1 MAGATTRYA
10 RAYPTQAQQLLAQL
24 SGILPAGWDS
34 GIVPFAPGD
43 GPIATRDASQKVL
56 NALAPRLPAL
66 VGGAADLS
74 PSTKTVLTGSPDF
87 SALESAG
94 RNFHFGVREHAMVA
108 ELNGMALH
116 GGLFPY
122 GGTFLTFSDYARGAL
137 RLAALQQTHI
147 VLVFTHDSIAM
158 GEDGPTHQPVEHL
171 AALRAIPG
179 FTVIRPADANETA
192 AAWRI
197 AATRKGPTALVLT
210 RQKIPVLDPAHY
222 PVVTG
227 ASRGAYVL
235 SESSRFPPAVVLLA
249 TGSEVSLALEAQG
262 RLESRQV
269 ATAGRFLPVV
279 GAVRGAVAGVSCLRP
294 PPRCPSALDR
304 SRCHPRMGE
313 VRRRGRSV
321 DRHRPLRS
329 VRPRPG
335 GSAEARPH
343 GRRRDRR
350 RRPTHGDPRR
360 SDPAV
365 SAIDPYRPSLGA
377 SGPAVVDRLRQWM
390 ADDIADRVWRADP
403 TVWPQAPAS
412 DVATRT
418 GWLRLPE
425 TMVDEIPGILSLADQ
440 LRAEGTRHVVLLGMG
455 GSSLAPDVLRRV
467 FGHRPG
473 FPQLLVLD
481 STHPRAISAVRS
493 KIDPLRSLF
502 IVSSKSG
509 TTTEPNDFC
518 RFFWEQVRDGGADP
532 SGRFIAITDPGSPLE
547 ALAHQKSFRAVFPA
561 LPTVGGRY
569 SALTTFGLVPA
580 AMIGVDVAR
589 LLERARTMAAAC
601 GVEAPAPANP
611 GLALG
616 AALGELARRGRDKLT
631 FYASEGVSAFP
642 VWAEQLVAES
652 TGKLGRGIVPV
663 VDEPIVAPEMYG
675 PDRLFVEIQGGGPTD
690 PAIRAHTAALEAAG
704 HPVVRIEVPGPL
716 DLGQEFFRWEFA
728 VAIAGA
734 ILEID
739 PFDQPD
745 VELAKELARRAMAG
759 PRIFDP
765 LPRGGPRYG
774 GWPSPFRIDRCVDAV
789 VPSRR
794 LRGGPSLL
802 GSDGGDDRVA
812 RSPPPNPPRAP
823 PGRHDGRFRSKIP
836 ALHGPASQGR
846 PEFGSIPSDRR

>member
-1 MAGATTRYA
+1 M
-10 RAYPTQAQQLLAQL
+10 
-24 SGILPAGWDS
+24 
-34 GIVPFAPGD
+34 
-43 GPIATRDASQKVL
+43 
-56 NALAPRLPAL
+56 
-66 VGGAADLS
+66 
-74 PSTKTVLTGSPDF
+74 
-87 SALESAG
+87 
-94 RNFHFGVREHAMVA
+94 
-108 ELNGMALH
+108 
-116 GGLFPY
+116 
-122 GGTFLTFSDYARGAL
+122 
-137 RLAALQQTHI
+137 
-147 VLVFTHDSIAM
+147 
-158 GEDGPTHQPVEHL
+158 
-171 AALRAIPG
+171 
-179 FTVIRPADANETA
+179 
-192 AAWRI
+192 
-197 AATRKGPTALVLT
+197 
-210 RQKIPVLDPAHY
+210 
-222 PVVTG
+222 
-227 ASRGAYVL
+227 
-235 SESSRFPPAVVLLA
+235 
-249 TGSEVSLALEAQG
+249 
-262 RLESRQV
+262 
-269 ATAGRFLPVV
+269 
-279 GAVRGAVAGVSCLRP
+279 
-294 PPRCPSALDR
+294 
-304 SRCHPRMGE
+304 
-313 VRRRGRSV
+313 
-321 DRHRPLRS
+321 
-329 VRPRPG
+329 
-335 GSAEARPH
+335 
-343 GRRRDRR
+343 
-350 RRPTHGDPRR
+350 
-360 SDPAV
+360 

-403 TVWPQAPAS
+403 TVWPHAPAS

-440 LRAEGTRHVVLLGMG
+440 VRAEGTRHVVLLGMG

-569 SALTTFGLVPA
+569 SALTPFGLVPA

-675 PDRLFVEIQGGGPTD
+675 PDRLFVEIQGGGSID
-690 PAIRAHTAALEAAG
+690 AAISAHTAALEAAG

-759 PRIFDP
+759 PPGSSTPSPAGDLDTADGPRLSASIGAWMRSCRAGDYVAVQAYLAPTEETTESLEALRRILLERLRVATTVGFG
-765 LPRGGPRYG
+765 PRFLHSTGQLHKGGPNSGLFLQIVDDPAPDLEVPGAGYTFGRLLRAQALG
-774 GWPSPFRIDRCVDAV
+774 DFQALTQKQRRILRVDV
-789 VPSRR
+789 
-794 LRGGPSLL
+794 
-802 GSDGGDDRVA
+802 GSDTEGG
-812 RSPPPNPPRAP
+812 
-823 PGRHDGRFRSKIP
+823 
-836 ALHGPASQGR
+836 L
-846 PEFGSIPSDRR
+846 RRIAEAVLG